1 MLSPPW
7 RSIAAKIRII
17 RVVLPWK
24 LSRGS
29 GSTGPIATMCC

>member
-7 RSIAAKIRII
+7 RSIAAKIRNI
-17 RVVLPWK
+17 RAVLPPK

-29 GSTGPIATMCC
+29 ASTGPIATTCC